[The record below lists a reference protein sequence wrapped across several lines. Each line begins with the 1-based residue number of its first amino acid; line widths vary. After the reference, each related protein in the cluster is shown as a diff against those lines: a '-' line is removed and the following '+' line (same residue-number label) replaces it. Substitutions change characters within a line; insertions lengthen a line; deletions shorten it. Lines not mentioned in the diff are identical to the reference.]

1 MAERVAR
8 KKGQHRGSSSHSDLY
23 TATRE
28 LTDFERSV
36 IQKGV
41 DKGYQTFITK
51 AANGRGV
58 TPEDIDEVG
67 GGRVWSGIQAL
78 DNGLVDIIGNFDDAI
93 GLAAKMSDI
102 EGAYRIVNYPEQKS
116 MFDILL
122 DVGSNH
128 IVIPSFKTTIFL
140 DLFSKGFFEVSFW
153 VLELT

>member
-1 MAERVAR
+1 MWFNFEQLLENKFGITHDVVKTGA
-8 KKGQHRGSSSHSDLY
+8 HSDLY
-23 TATRE
+23 TATRK

-67 GGRVWSGIQAL
+67 SGRVWSGIQAL

-93 GLAAKMSDI
+93 SLAVKMSGI
-102 EGAYRIVNYPEQKS
+102 EGLSLI
-116 MFDILL
+116 
-122 DVGSNH
+122 H
-128 IVIPSFKTTIFL
+128 I
-140 DLFSKGFFEVSFW
+140 
-153 VLELT
+153 